1 MRAQFVMSEIGVG
14 LRRNL
19 TMTFAVIISV
29 ALSLALF
36 GGSLLMSEQVS
47 RMKGFWYDK
56 ANVSIYLCNK
66 QDAQEAG
73 EAAAKPDGSGGG
85 AGGVATCRKGAVTD
99 EQKKQIES
107 ELKQMTLVKSVA
119 YESAD
124 EAYKH
129 YQEQYGHTA
138 LASSITPDQMQESFR
153 VKLKNPEKYKVVTS
167 AFAGRDGIH
176 TVDDQRQAIDD
187 LFRILNYLN
196 YAALGIMLIMLIVA
210 LLLIVNTVRVS
221 AFSRRRETGIMRLV
235 GASSFYI
242 QVPFIMEAAFA
253 GLIGALFACAMLV
266 SGQYFVIDHGVG
278 LRDKIQLIDFMGWG
292 SVLAKLP
299 YVLFIGLLMPSLAA
313 FVALRKYLKV

>member
-36 GGSLLMSEQVS
+36 GGSLLMRDQVS
-47 RMKGFWYDK
+47 KMKGYWYDK
-56 ANVSIYLCNK
+56 VNVSIYLCNK
-66 QDAQEAG
+66 NDAEG
-73 EAAAKPDGSGGG
+73 TGG
-85 AGGVATCRKGAVTD
+85 ASCSKGAVTP
-99 EQKKQIES
+99 EQKQALQT
-107 ELKQMTLVKSVA
+107 ELKGMELVEAVT

-129 YQEQYGHTA
+129 YKEQFGHTA
-138 LASSITPDQMQESFR
+138 LAASITPDQMQESFR
-153 VKLKNPEKYKVVTS
+153 VKLKQPEKYKVITTS
-167 AFAGRDGIH
+167 FAGRDGVQSVADQS
-176 TVDDQRQAIDD
+176 TVLDN
-187 LFRILNYLN
+187 LFRLLGYLN
-196 YAALGIMLIMLIVA
+196 WAALGIMLIMLVVA

-253 GLIGALFACAMLV
+253 GLIGAVFACGMLGA
-266 SGQYFVIDHGVG
+266 GQYFVIDHGAS
-278 LRDKIQLIDFMGWG
+278 LREKMELINFIGWD
-292 SVLAKLP
+292 SVLTKLP
-299 YVLFIGLLMPSLAA
+299 LVLVIGVLMPSLAA

>member
-36 GGSLLMSEQVS
+36 GGSLLMREQVS
-47 RMKGFWYDK
+47 RMKGYWYDK

-66 QDAQEAG
+66 QDAEEAG
-73 EAAAKPDGSGGG
+73 GAKPDSGQGG
-85 AGGVATCRKGAVTD
+85 ATGVATCSKGAVTA
-99 EQKKQIES
+99 EQKQQIES
-107 ELKQMTLVKSVA
+107 ELKKMDLVKSVA

-124 EAYKH
+124 EAFKH

-176 TVDDQRQAIDD
+176 TVDDQRKEIDD

-196 YAALGIMLIMLIVA
+196 FAALGIMLIMLIVA

-242 QVPFIMEAAFA
+242 QVPFIMEAAVA
-253 GLIGALFACAMLV
+253 GLIGALFACAMLA

-292 SVLAKLP
+292 SVLGKLP
-299 YVLFIGLLMPSLAA
+299 YVLFIGVLMPSMAA
-313 FVALRKYLKV
+313 FIALRKYLKV

>member
-36 GGSLLMSEQVS
+36 GGSLLMSEQVG
-47 RMKGFWYDK
+47 RMKGYWYDK

-73 EAAAKPDGSGGG
+73 EAAASSAGGG

-107 ELKQMTLVKSVA
+107 ELKAMSLVKSVT

-196 YAALGIMLIMLIVA
+196 MAAVGIMAIMLIVA

-242 QVPFIMEAAFA
+242 QVPFIMEAAVA

-299 YVLFIGLLMPSLAA
+299 YVLFIGLLMPSMAA
-313 FVALRKYLKV
+313 FIALRKYLKV

>member
-36 GGSLLMSEQVS
+36 GGSLLMREQVS
-47 RMKGFWYDK
+47 SMKGYWYDK

-66 QDAQEAG
+66 QDAAEAG
-73 EAAAKPDGSGGG
+73 EAAGKTG
-85 AGGVATCRKGAVTD
+85 GGVASCSKGAVTD
-99 EQKKQIES
+99 EQKKQIET
-107 ELKQMTLVKSVA
+107 ELKAMSVVKAVA

-153 VKLKNPEKYKVVTS
+153 VKLKNPERYKSVTS
-167 AFAGRDGIH
+167 AFTGRDGIY
-176 TVDDQRQAIDD
+176 TVDDQRQQIDD
-187 LFRILNYLN
+187 LFKILNYLN
-196 YAALGIMLIMLIVA
+196 YAALAIMMIMLIVA

-242 QVPFIMEAAFA
+242 QVPFIMEAAVA
-253 GLIGALFACAMLV
+253 GLIGALFACAMLA
-266 SGQYFVIDHGVG
+266 SGQYFVIDHGIN
-278 LRDKIQLIDFMGWG
+278 LRDKIQLIDFLGWSAMVG
-292 SVLAKLP
+292 KLP

-313 FVALRKYLKV
+313 FLALRKYLKV

>member
-36 GGSLLMSEQVS
+36 GGSLLMSEQVG
-47 RMKGFWYDK
+47 RMKGYWYDK

-73 EAAAKPDGSGGG
+73 EAAASSAGGG
-85 AGGVATCRKGAVTD
+85 AGGVATCRKGAVTE

-107 ELKQMTLVKSVA
+107 ELKAMSLVKSVT

-196 YAALGIMLIMLIVA
+196 MAAVGIMAIMLIVA

-242 QVPFIMEAAFA
+242 QVPFIMEAAVA

-299 YVLFIGLLMPSLAA
+299 YVLFIGLLMPSMAA
-313 FVALRKYLKV
+313 FIALRKYLKV